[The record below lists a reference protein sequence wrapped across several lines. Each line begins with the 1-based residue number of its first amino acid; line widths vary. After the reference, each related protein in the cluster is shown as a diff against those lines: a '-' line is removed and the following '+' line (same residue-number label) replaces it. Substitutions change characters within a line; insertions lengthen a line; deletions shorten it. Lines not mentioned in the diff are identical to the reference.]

1 MIAKLILAF
10 LLIIPFSLVILMKI
24 KGNNSIQAVT
34 EPIVEKKL
42 EDKSKFFCNGLNL
55 PKERQCPTMNDL

>member
-1 MIAKLILAF
+1 MIAKIILAF

-24 KGNNSIQAVT
+24 KDNNSIQAVA
-34 EPIVEKKL
+34 EPTKV